1 MGIHLIGIDP
11 GGLLKDASGRPVI
24 LLVHENDT
32 QIVHGIHMAGI
43 GFKDFLIQV
52 LGVYEAPAF
61 LKFPCLV
68 IEFPG
73 IRNIHVLDNLF
84 LYRGRHSIFFGRTF
98 CGCFRPSRACVRRLL
113 VIAFALV
120 MLKQGVTLTSSLTA
134 RTPILSLPLSM
145 IYLIL
150 PVIMG
155 LILLVAFTQLV
166 QDIKGVKT
174 FYFRSDHE

>member
-1 MGIHLIGIDP
+1 MVRLIDWLFEFI
-11 GGLLKDASGRPVI
+11 KFVI
-24 LLVHENDT
+24 VIMTIVMSLVVFMQVVLRYLVDQPFGWTEELARVT
-32 QIVHGIHMAGI
+32 
-43 GFKDFLIQV
+43 FLIWV
-52 LGVYEAPAF
+52 LLGATLAYREDMH
-61 LKFPCLV
+61 L
-68 IEFPG
+68 G
-73 IRNIHVLDNLF
+73 LDVVE
-84 LYRGRHSIFFGRTF
+84 
-98 CGCFRPSRACVRRLL
+98 SRLPQSVRVFMIVFRRLL

-174 FYFRSDHE
+174 FYFSKDATQ

>member
-1 MGIHLIGIDP
+1 MVRLFDWLFQFI
-11 GGLLKDASGRPVI
+11 KFVVVI
-24 LLVHENDT
+24 MTIVMSLVVFMQVVLRYLVDQPFGWTEELARVT
-32 QIVHGIHMAGI
+32 
-43 GFKDFLIQV
+43 FLIWV
-52 LGVYEAPAF
+52 LLGATLAYREDMH
-61 LKFPCLV
+61 L
-68 IEFPG
+68 G
-73 IRNIHVLDNLF
+73 LDVVE
-84 LYRGRHSIFFGRTF
+84 
-98 CGCFRPSRACVRRLL
+98 SRLPQSVRVFMIVFRRLL

-174 FYFRSDHE
+174 FYFSKDATQ